1 MSAVRLAELV
11 GWMDETLDAASY
23 RDYGPNGLQVAGAD
37 EVAHLAVA
45 VSVSLDV
52 IERAAD
58 VGAQALL
65 VHHGLFWDGQSMVV
79 GPLERRRLEALF
91 ANDLSLIAYHLPLD
105 GHPTLGNNAR
115 LADLLGLEARAPFAE
130 HGGRMLGVLGA
141 LGEPAPVDDLAARLG
156 GALGS
161 RPLVLRGGDHPVRT
175 VGIVSGGA
183 ARDIRQAAAAGLDAF
198 ITGEPSEDAPYL
210 AEELGVHLIAAGHN
224 ATETVGVQ
232 ALAAAAVER
241 FGIEAGFLPVDN
253 PV

>member
-1 MSAVRLAELV
+1 MSTVRLAELV
-11 GWMDETLDAASY
+11 SWMDETLEASAY

-37 EVAHLAVA
+37 EVTHLATA

-52 IERAAD
+52 IERAAA

-65 VHHGLFWDGQSMVV
+65 VHHGLFWDGQSMVI
-79 GPLERRRLEALF
+79 GALERRRLEALF
-91 ANDLSLIAYHLPLD
+91 AADLSLIAYHLPLD

-115 LADLLGLEARAPFAE
+115 LADLLGLQARAPFAE
-130 HGGRMLGVLGA
+130 HGGRTLGVLGA
-141 LGEPAPVDDLAARLG
+141 LAEPAPVDAVAARLG
-156 GALGS
+156 EQIGS
-161 RPLVLRGGDHPVRT
+161 QPLVLRGGDHAVRS

-198 ITGEPSEDAPYL
+198 ITGEPREDSAAL
-210 AEELGVHLIAAGHN
+210 AAELGVHLIAAGPS

-241 FGIEAGFLPVDN
+241 FGIEAGFIPVDN

>member
-11 GWMDETLDAASY
+11 SWMDETLDAASY
-23 RDYGPNGLQVAGAD
+23 RDYGPNGLQVAGAA
-37 EVAHLAVA
+37 EVSHLATA

-52 IERAAD
+52 IERAAA

-65 VHHGLFWDGQSMVV
+65 VHHGLFWDGQSMVI
-79 GPLERRRLEALF
+79 GSLERRRLEALF
-91 ANDLSLIAYHLPLD
+91 AADLSLIAYHLPLD

-115 LADLLGLEARAPFAE
+115 LADVLGLEARAPFAE
-130 HGGRMLGVLGA
+130 HHGRLLGVMGTLS
-141 LGEPAPVDDLAARLG
+141 EPADVDALAGRLG

-161 RPLVLRGGDHPVRT
+161 TPLVLRGGDHPVRS

-210 AEELGVHLIAAGHN
+210 AAELGVHLIAAGHN

-253 PV
+253 PI